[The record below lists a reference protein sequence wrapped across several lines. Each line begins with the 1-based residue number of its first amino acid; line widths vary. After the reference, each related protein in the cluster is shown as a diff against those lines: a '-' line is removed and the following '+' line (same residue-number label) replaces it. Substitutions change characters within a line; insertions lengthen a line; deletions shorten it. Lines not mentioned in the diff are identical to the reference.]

1 MQFSRPKSLY
11 LLKKSFFSRDDAMK
25 KPNLMILGASGGLA
39 NAVLH
44 ALAHHRSF
52 FNKLILLDK
61 NKKVITNP
69 YLDHQNLNYKFIHR
83 ELKFSEGKYHYL
95 ALLKTHRIDIVL
107 DLTDAESMPL
117 IEATNQAGVDYINTA
132 INDEVKTDSEL
143 LQEIFSTRKKW
154 NKARHI
160 LCSGMNPGNVNMWV
174 RHGIEKFGLPQEV
187 IHFEYDT
194 SMNRKGKALV
204 TWSIHEFL
212 VEDVRDPGGVALGRN
227 KVKLLYPNAL
237 AHQVDMKPILS
248 PILKLEKYPKGCLV
262 LHEENMSIGY
272 KYDIPSKFIY
282 AVHPKTMETLMKIYQ
297 KEKNVHQKDL
307 QKGDNLATTLDG
319 SDNIGVLLKY
329 KNKKV
334 YYFNSIANTSVI
346 GTNATYTQVT
356 VGVFAALFVLL
367 FDKLK
372 KGTYFV
378 EDLYHTHYKY
388 YLFDNM
394 RVQEF
399 VFNNNKLKK
408 YTPEI
413 KLKRKNHFEHLYL

>member
-1 MQFSRPKSLY
+1 M
-11 LLKKSFFSRDDAMK
+11 
-25 KPNLMILGASGGLA
+25 KPNLLILGASGGLA
-39 NAVLH
+39 HAVLH
-44 ALAHHRSF
+44 FLVHHRSL

-61 NKKVITNP
+61 NKKVIHDQ
-69 YLDHQNLNYKFIHR
+69 YLDHQSLKYKFIHR
-83 ELKFSEGKYHYL
+83 ELKPERKLDFL
-95 ALLKTHRIDIVL
+95 ALLKKHKINLVL
-107 DLTDAESMPL
+107 DLTDAESIPL
-117 IEATNQAGVDYINTA
+117 IEASNAAGVDYINTA
-132 INDEVKTDSEL
+132 INDEIKNDSEL
-143 LQEIFSTRKKW
+143 MQEIFSKRKGW

-174 RHGIEKFGLPQEV
+174 RHGVEKFGKPQEV

-194 SMNRKGKALV
+194 SMSRKAKALV

-212 VEDVRDPGGVALGRN
+212 VEDVRDPGGIVLGRD

-248 PILKLEKYPKGCLV
+248 PILKLKQYPKGCLV
-262 LHEENMSIGY
+262 LHEENMSIAH

-282 AVHPKTMETLMKIYQ
+282 AFHPKTLETLMKIYK
-297 KEKNVHQKDL
+297 KEKNVHKKDL
-307 QKGDNLATTLDG
+307 QSGDNLTSVLDG

-367 FDKLK
+367 FDRLK

-378 EDLYHTHYKY
+378 EDLYHTHHKY
-388 YLFDNM
+388 FVFDNL

-399 VFNNNKLKK
+399 VFNGNKLKK
-408 YTPEI
+408 YTPEV
-413 KLKRKNHFEHLYL
+413 KLQHKNGLGHLFI